1 MSDEIRQRMWKAMAE
16 SPYVMVSLTGVSG
29 HAEPMTAIL
38 DEKAGGKFW
47 FYMNRNNRLA
57 PGGRAMAQF
66 VSPGH
71 DLFCC
76 ISGTLAEERDPAVV
90 DRYWSS
96 TVEAW
101 FAGGRNDPDLL
112 MMRFDLDDAE
122 IWTRDSSFK
131 GLFKLMSGRPIQ
143 QGELG
148 EHTRI
153 RLEADG

>member
-1 MSDEIRQRMWKAMAE
+1 MSDTIRQRMWKAMAD
-16 SPYVMVSLTGVSG
+16 SPYVMVGLTGALD
-29 HAEPMTAIL
+29 HAQPMTAIL
-38 DEKAGGKFW
+38 DEKAEGVFW
-47 FYMNRNNRLA
+47 FYMNRANRLA

-66 VSPGH
+66 VSQGH

-90 DRYWSS
+90 DRYWSN

-101 FAGGRNDPDLL
+101 FKGGRNDPDLL
-112 MMRFDLDDAE
+112 MMRFHLDDAE

-131 GLFKLMSGRPIQ
+131 GLFKLMSGRNIQ

-148 EHTRI
+148 EHTRVS
-153 RLEADG
+153 LETHG

>member
-1 MSDEIRQRMWKAMAE
+1 MSDEIRQRMWKAIAE
-16 SPYVMVSLTGVSG
+16 SPYLMVRLVGASE

-38 DEKAGGKFW
+38 DENVEGRFW

-66 VSPGH
+66 VSTGH
-71 DLFCC
+71 DLFSC
-76 ISGTLAEERDPAVV
+76 ISGTLSAERDPAVV
-90 DRYWSS
+90 DRYWSH

-101 FAGGRNDPDLL
+101 FPGGRGDPDLL
-112 MMRFDLDDAE
+112 MMRFDLDNAE

-131 GLFKLMSGRPIQ
+131 GLFKLMRGRAIQ

-148 EHTRI
+148 EHTKVS
-153 RLEADG
+153 LEAGG